1 MANDNRAVSR
11 SNLGI
16 LLTQALIRKFGILPS
31 ATKFADQ
38 FNLRAYGT
46 STITRETARK
56 WIAGLAV
63 PEIDKL
69 SILVEWLDI
78 EPSEIFKTDELK
90 IKNTIAEVKNGV
102 DYSGLSINQQINE
115 CLKEMNDESKKALFI
130 AAWML
135 KQIETQNIS
144 FFDCEKFMKEQ
155 LIPNKKINLNQ

>member
-1 MANDNRAVSR
+1 MANKNRLVSR

-16 LLTQALIRKFGILPS
+16 LLSQALIRKFGALPS
-31 ATKFADQ
+31 ANKFADQ

-46 STITRETARK
+46 TTITRETARK

-78 EPSEIFKTDELK
+78 SPSEIFKTDELK
-90 IKNTIAEVKNGV
+90 SKNTAIQVKNGLNH
-102 DYSGLSINQQINE
+102 SELSINEHINE
-115 CLKEMNDESKKALFI
+115 YVREMNEDSKKALFI

-135 KQIETQNIS
+135 KQIETQNIN
-144 FFDCEKFMKEQ
+144 FADCDRLMNEQ
-155 LIPNKKINLNQ
+155 LIPAKKS